1 MISEKYKVF
10 PSAGI
15 QIRHTGIIDINNLY
29 KKMQSWFKDNNY
41 IFVEK
46 EHTVKD
52 KASGKEI
59 VLKWEATRD
68 VDDYARFV
76 ITVNFFFENLA
87 KEGNAMKGF
96 AKITFWADVLLDYR
110 KAWQRSRLLK
120 FLFFLYNNYVIKR
133 RIIEVYDTKLN
144 AETTELY
151 NLTKDILGVI
161 KE

>member
-15 QIRHTGIIDINNLY
+15 QIRRTGTIDFNSLY
-29 KKMQSWFKDNNY
+29 KKMRSWLEDNNY
-41 IFVEK
+41 TFVEK

-52 KASGKEI
+52 KPKGKEI

-68 VDDYARFV
+68 IDSYARFV
-76 ITVNFFFENLA
+76 ITTNFFFENLA

-96 AKITFWADVLLDYR
+96 AKITFWADVMLDYR
-110 KAWQRSRLLK
+110 KQWQKNRISK
-120 FLFFLYNNYVIKR
+120 FLFFLYNNYIIKR
-133 RIIEVYDTKLN
+133 KIIGVYDTKLN
-144 AETTELY
+144 AEATEFY